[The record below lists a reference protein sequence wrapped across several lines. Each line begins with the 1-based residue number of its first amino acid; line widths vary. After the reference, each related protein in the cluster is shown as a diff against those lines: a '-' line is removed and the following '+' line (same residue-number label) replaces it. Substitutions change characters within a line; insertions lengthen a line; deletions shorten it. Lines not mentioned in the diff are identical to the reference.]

1 VLLFKNSPA
10 VLQLLGKNYLSLAEV
25 QVIGVDPEVQVVD
38 IGLYKL
44 KAISAVVD
52 NDLID
57 LFLTA

>member
-1 VLLFKNSPA
+1 
-10 VLQLLGKNYLSLAEV
+10 LLGKNYLSLAEV

-38 IGLYKL
+38 IICT
-44 KAISAVVD
+44 AISAVVD